1 MVVVGGDGSPG
12 RLSSTEILDVKTM
25 TWSNGPNLPISVTG
39 NRGVESF
46 TDTYLGFSTGGTSCC
61 SWSAQNNIYGLKKTS
76 GNTYSWVQ
84 VQSMATGRYYHSV
97 VNAPTTLLP
106 NC

>member
-1 MVVVGGDGSPG
+1 MGGRGSSG
-12 RLSSTEILDVKTM
+12 WFSSTEILDVKTM
-25 TWSNGPNLPISVTG
+25 TWSNGPNLPITVIR

-46 TDTYLGFSTGGTSCC
+46 TDTYLGFSTGGTNYY
-61 SWSAQNNIYGLKKTS
+61 WNGYNNVYGLKKTS
-76 GNTYSWVQ
+76 GNTYRWVQ
-84 VQSMATGRYYHSV
+84 VQSMATGRYWHSV

>member
-1 MVVVGGDGSPG
+1 
-12 RLSSTEILDVKTM
+12 M
-25 TWSNGPNLPISVTG
+25 TWENGPNLPIRVLK

-46 TDTYLGFSTGGTSCC
+46 TDTYLGFSTGGQTST
-61 SWSAQNNIYGLKKTS
+61 SSSYKRKEIYGLKKTA

-84 VQSMATGRYYHSV
+84 VKSMATERYDHSV
-97 VNAPTTLLP
+97 VNVPTSLLP

>member
-1 MVVVGGDGSPG
+1 MGGEGSSG

-25 TWSNGPNLPISVTG
+25 TWSNGPNLPISVER

-46 TDTYLGFSTGGTSCC
+46 TDNYLGFSTGGYYRSVR
-61 SWSAQNNIYGLKKTS
+61 NNIYGLKKTS
-76 GNTYSWVQ
+76 GNTYRWVQ

>member
-1 MVVVGGDGSPG
+1 
-12 RLSSTEILDVKTM
+12 M
-25 TWSNGPNLPISVTG
+25 TWESGPNLPIQVKG
-39 NRGVESF
+39 NRGAESF
-46 TDTYLGFSTGGTSCC
+46 TDSYLGFSTGGYCTT
-61 SWSAQNNIYGLKKTS
+61 WGQWGQNKIYGLKKTS

-84 VQSMATGRYYHSV
+84 VQSMTKARFFHSV

>member
-1 MVVVGGDGSPG
+1 
-12 RLSSTEILDVKTM
+12 M
-25 TWSNGPNLPISVTG
+25 TWENGPNLPIRVLK

-46 TDTYLGFSTGGTSCC
+46 TDTYLGFSTGGVSPVR
-61 SWSAQNNIYGLKKTS
+61 NNVYGLKKTS
-76 GNTYSWVQ
+76 GNTYKWVQ
-84 VQSMATGRYYHSV
+84 VQSMATGREYHSV